1 MSIHFAF
8 VHHFCCEAPAMARL
22 ARAEVFAHDEIA
34 IVHVMNRVVRRCF
47 LIGDDPVSGKN
58 YDHRKV
64 WIENDLRRLAAQF
77 GIDLLGFSI
86 LSNHFH
92 LILRSRPDVV
102 ATWNDAEVA
111 RRWCWLCPQRKAH
124 DGSPLEPTAA
134 EINSIANNPD
144 RVAELRR
151 RLSNISWWMR
161 LLCQNFGQR
170 ANAED
175 RATGKFWESRY
186 RAVRLLDDTALL
198 ACAAYVDLN
207 PIRAGIAESLP
218 ASGHTSIQRRLQA
231 FAPTTPATA
240 FTATGE
246 EPVTTPSADADVPST
261 GLENRC
267 QTLADAFLSP
277 LAIDE
282 LNDSLGPCPSDGG
295 RRCSDKGFL
304 PLSIQDYIRLLDWTA
319 RQQVARKR
327 GVMPASLPPVLSQL
341 GLAPESWCQ
350 LVGRFGEMFFSV
362 AGQPTVIDSARSRL
376 CQRRFR
382 VRPAARKLFCDAN

>member
-1 MSIHFAF
+1 
-8 VHHFCCEAPAMARL
+8 MARL
-22 ARAEVFAHDEIA
+22 ARAEFFAHDEIA

-64 WIENDLRRLAAQF
+64 WIEDDLRRLAAQF

-102 ATWNDAEVA
+102 ATWDDADVA
-111 RRWCWLCPQRKAH
+111 RRWCWLCPRRKAN
-124 DGSPLEPTAA
+124 DRSPLEPTAE

-144 RVAELRR
+144 RVAELRQ

-175 RATGKFWESRY
+175 RASGKFWESRY

-198 ACAAYVDLN
+198 ACATYVDLN
-207 PIRAGIAESLP
+207 PIRAGIAETLP
-218 ASGHTSIQRRLQA
+218 ASDHTSIQRRLQA
-231 FAPTTPATA
+231 LVATTAAMTP
-240 FTATGE
+240 TATGD
-246 EPVTTPSADADVPST
+246 EPVMTPPADVGVPST
-261 GLENRC
+261 ASETPC
-267 QTLADAFLSP
+267 PQLADAFLSP

-282 LNDSLGPCPSDGG
+282 LGDSLGPCPSDGG

-304 PLSIQDYIRLLDWTA
+304 PLSIQDYALLLDWTA
-319 RQQVARKR
+319 RQRVAGKR
-327 GVMPASLPPVLSQL
+327 GVTPASLPPVLHQL
-341 GLAPESWCQ
+341 GLAAESWCQ
-350 LVGRFGEMFFSV
+350 LVGRFGELFFCV

-376 CQRRFR
+376 RQRRFR
-382 VRPAARKLFCDAN
+382 VRPAARKLLCDAS

>member
-1 MSIHFAF
+1 
-8 VHHFCCEAPAMARL
+8 MARL

-102 ATWNDAEVA
+102 ATWDDAEVA
-111 RRWCWLCPQRKAH
+111 RRWCWLCPRRKAD
-124 DGSPLEPTAA
+124 DGLPVEPTAA
-134 EINSIANNPD
+134 EISSIANNPD

-175 RATGKFWESRY
+175 RASGKFWESRY

-218 ASGHTSIQRRLQA
+218 ASNHTSIQRRLQA
-231 FAPTTPATA
+231 LVATTAAKPSSAL
-240 FTATGE
+240 GDG
-246 EPVTTPSADADVPST
+246 PVTTPSVDTDVPSVAT
-261 GLENRC
+261 ENPF
-267 QTLADAFLSP
+267 QSPADAFLSP

-282 LNDSLGPCPSDGG
+282 LADSLGPCPNSDGG
-295 RRCSDKGFL
+295 RCSDKGFL
-304 PLSIQDYIRLLDWTA
+304 PLSIPDYVQLLDWTA
-319 RQQVARKR
+319 RHRDAGKR
-327 GVMPASLPPVLSQL
+327 GAKHASLPPVLSQL

-350 LVGRFGEMFFSV
+350 LVGRFGELFFCV

-376 CQRRFR
+376 RQRRFR
-382 VRPAARKLFCDAN
+382 VRPAARKLLCGAN